1 MLGAIVGDIVGSRF
15 ELYRLQSK
23 DFEWFASSSRFTDD
37 TVLTLALCQAFL
49 DCKGDYGK
57 LPECAQNALRAFVL
71 QYPRAGYGAKFLFWA
86 LSDHPQPYGS
96 IGNGCA
102 MRVSPC
108 AVVAKSVAEVK
119 CFSHAVTGL
128 THNHPESFKAAE
140 AVAVACFLARAG
152 MSKKAIEGV
161 IKKDYYPIDF
171 TIDGIRSSYRF
182 GHSCLQ
188 TVPYAIEAFFES
200 ESFEETIELAVSLG
214 GDTDTLAA
222 MAGSIAG
229 CYYGVPEAISE
240 AARSYLDDNLRT
252 VLDSFEETFMGP

>member
-15 ELYRLQSK
+15 ELYRLQK
-23 DFEWFASSSRFTDD
+23 TEFEWFLSSSRFTDD

-57 LPECAQNALRAFVL
+57 LFECAENAFRAFVL
-71 QYPRAGYGAKFLFWA
+71 QYPRVGYGAKFLIWA
-86 LSDHPQPYGS
+86 LSDNPQPYGS

-108 AVVAKSVAEVK
+108 AAVAKSMDEVK
-119 CFSHAVTGL
+119 YFSHAVTGI

-140 AVAVACFLARAG
+140 AVAIACFMARVG
-152 MSKKAIEGV
+152 MTKKAIEKV
-161 IKKDYYPIDF
+161 IKNDYYPINF
-171 TIDGIRSSYRF
+171 TSGGIRSSYQF

-188 TVPYAIEAFFES
+188 TVPYALEAFFES
-200 ESFEETIELAVSLG
+200 ESFEEAINLAISLG

-229 CYYGVPEAISE
+229 FYYGIPKAISE
-240 AARSYLDDNLRT
+240 IACSYLDANLRN
-252 VLDSFEETFMGP
+252 VLDSFEETFK